1 MEYPSVEQI
10 RDELERLMLEQ
21 IESLRKQTFLG
32 VTPEELEQ
40 EKERLKRIRE
50 MSAEFLKVLK
60 RIEP

>member
-1 MEYPSVEQI
+1 
-10 RDELERLMLEQ
+10 MLEQ